1 MNRFFVIVLF
11 ILGASSANAQIH
23 EIGVFLGGANYIG
36 EIGSSTYIAPTDPAI
51 GIVYKWNRSPRH
63 SWRFSLIHGEVSADD
78 SDSKIPARKQR
89 NLKFENDITEFS
101 AGLEFD
107 FFDFNLH
114 ESEPKITPFVYS
126 GLSYALYKGLFF
138 AGNDARYDATHGT
151 LAIPMTLGIKGR
163 LLPHLI
169 LAVESGAR
177 FTLADDLDG
186 SNPGNNNLADQ
197 RFGNL
202 KSNDWY
208 VFTGITLT
216 YTFGNKPCFCA
227 D

>member
-1 MNRFFVIVLF
+1 MNRFFVIFFF
-11 ILGASSANAQIH
+11 ILGATSAQAQIH

-36 EIGSSTYIAPTDPAI
+36 EIGGSAYISPKDPAF
-51 GIVYKWNRSPRH
+51 GIIYKWNRSPRH
-63 SWRFSLIHGEVSADD
+63 SWRFSAIHGKFSASDA
-78 SDSKIPARKQR
+78 DSKIPARKQR
-89 NLKFENDITEFS
+89 NLSFENDITEFS
-101 AGLEFD
+101 AGMEFD
-107 FFDFNLH
+107 FFDFNMH
-114 ESEPKITPFVYS
+114 ISEPKITPFIYS

-138 AGNDARYDATHGT
+138 VDDQYRYDATHGT

-163 LLPHLI
+163 ILPHLV

-186 SNPGNNNLADQ
+186 SNPTNENLAAGK
-197 RFGNL
+197 FGNL
-202 KSNDWY
+202 KSKDWY

-227 D
+227 E